1 MGTHL
6 QSLKSNLQIIIKMS
20 STPSSSLSKP
30 KKQSKKPSA
39 ANKHNSQNIEY
50 LERYLTQLSNLPQ
63 ELNKYFTVIKTT
75 DERTQ
80 QKLHE
85 IDTKTA
91 EYLMRDKENLPIT
104 AEESVKFREEVT
116 KMFNTARQLTEDK
129 INFANQSYEVV
140 DKYIRKLDD
149 DLSMF
154 ESDLKAKALEEGID
168 LEKLIQDD
176 HKKAEIGGLS
186 AVASIF
192 PHLIKGNDPDLEDMP
207 IDPNEPTY
215 CVCKQV
221 SYGHMIGCDNL
232 DCAIEWFHFGCVGLT
247 VKPKGKWYCP
257 QCRHQFPGS
266 TPTPVE
272 KSTASGRRK
281 SMRN

>member
-1 MGTHL
+1 MA
-6 QSLKSNLQIIIKMS
+6 SLTKPKSKSN
-20 STPSSSLSKP
+20 
-30 KKQSKKPSA
+30 KQSKKPA
-39 ANKHNSQNIEY
+39 KHNTNIEY
-50 LERYLTQLSNLPQ
+50 LERYLNQLSNLPG
-63 ELNKYFTVIKTT
+63 ELNKFFSVIKTT

-80 QKLHE
+80 SKLDE
-85 IDTKTA
+85 IDKKTA
-91 EYLMRDKENLPIT
+91 DYLTRENLPVSSVE
-104 AEESVKFREEVT
+104 AVKFRDEVT
-116 KMFNTARQLTEDK
+116 KMFNTARTLTEDK
-129 INFANQSYEVV
+129 MNFANQSYEVV
-140 DKYIRKLDD
+140 DRYIRRLDD

-192 PHLIKGNDPDLEDMP
+192 PHLIKGNDPGLEDMP

-247 VKPKGKWYCP
+247 AKPKGKWYCP

-266 TPTPVE
+266 TNTPVE
-272 KSTASGRRK
+272 KSSASGRRK

>member
-1 MGTHL
+1 MST
-6 QSLKSNLQIIIKMS
+6 KPTTS
-20 STPSSSLSKP
+20 STLSKP
-30 KKQSKKPSA
+30 KTKSNKPNPKQTSKKPI
-39 ANKHNSQNIEY
+39 KPQNIEY
-50 LERYLTQLSNLPQ
+50 LERYLNQLSNLPS

-80 QKLHE
+80 QKLDE

-91 EYLMRDKENLPIT
+91 DYLTKENLPISG
-104 AEESVKFREEVT
+104 AESVKFREDVT

-192 PHLIKGNDPDLEDMP
+192 PHLIKGADPGLEDMP

-232 DCAIEWFHFGCVGLT
+232 DCAIEWFHFGCVGLSS
-247 VKPKGKWYCP
+247 KPKGKWYCNKCI
-257 QCRHQFPGS
+257 QHFPES
-266 TPTPVE
+266 TEGKKLAEME
-272 KSTASGRRK
+272 KNRRK
-281 SMRN
+281 SLRN